1 MTARTATL
9 AVRAAGVVLALVI
22 WSFTHTVTH
31 LAIAHADTDGAVLPG
46 TFVARLALGAAALTL
61 VAFVAAALAGRPGA
75 GARTRGASLAGASLA
90 APLAFVGA
98 EFVTHIGSGHAAPRL
113 ALLGVA
119 LGVNALVGAVYQQL
133 WSVGLGSTDRIL
145 ALLRGVPAPLDPAG
159 PSRTEF
165 RPTLVVA
172 SRTRRVTSRGP
183 PRPARVPSP
192 FATTRPHPLPA

>member
-9 AVRAAGVVLALVI
+9 AARAAGVVLALVV

-31 LAIAHADTDGAVLPG
+31 LAIAHADAEGAVLPAS
-46 TFVARLALGAAALTL
+46 FVARLALGAAALTL

-75 GARTRGASLAGASLA
+75 GARTRGASLA

-98 EFVTHIGSGHAAPRL
+98 EVVTHIGSQHAAPRL

-133 WSVGLGSTDRIL
+133 WSVGLGRTDRIL

-159 PSRTEF
+159 PARTVF
-165 RPTLVVA
+165 RPGLVAA
-172 SRTRRVTSRGP
+172 SRTGRVTSRGP

-192 FATTRPHPLPA
+192 FATTRPLPA